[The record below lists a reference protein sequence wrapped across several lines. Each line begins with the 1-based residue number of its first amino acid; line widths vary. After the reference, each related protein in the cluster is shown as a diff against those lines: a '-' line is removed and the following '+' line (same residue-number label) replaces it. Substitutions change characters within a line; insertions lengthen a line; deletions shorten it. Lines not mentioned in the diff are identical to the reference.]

1 MTVAFQTNIQDTT
14 YNGWSNYE
22 TWNVALWIGND
33 EGLYN
38 IAQECGC
45 YQEFVDYI
53 SEFMTQ
59 TPDGV
64 EWNDPAVNVLEINS
78 DLFDF

>member
-1 MTVAFQTNIQDTT
+1 MTVTYQTNIQDTT

-38 IAQECGC
+38 IARECGS
-45 YQEFVDYI
+45 YQDFVAYV

-64 EWNDPAVNVLEINS
+64 EWNDPAVNAIEINS